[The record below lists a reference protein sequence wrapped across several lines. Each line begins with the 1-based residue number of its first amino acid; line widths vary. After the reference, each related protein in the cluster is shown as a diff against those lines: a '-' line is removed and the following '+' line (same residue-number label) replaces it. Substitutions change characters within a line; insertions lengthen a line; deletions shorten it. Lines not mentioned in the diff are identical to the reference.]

1 MHRPE
6 LPAYALAGLLVAA
19 IAALAG
25 IHVTVP
31 TVLPYALLGVLG
43 VAGGVSL
50 PLFGRNEPLSGTQDA
65 QLPAPG
71 VIPAPQPLTA
81 PVLPVTPVTDVTAQT
96 ATPASLAAVPAP
108 VPPPP
113 PPPAAG

>member
-50 PLFGRNEPLSGTQDA
+50 PGLLARNEPLSATQSPQQPVPSVMTSSPPSA
-65 QLPAPG
+65 APA
-71 VIPAPQPLTA
+71 AAL
-81 PVLPVTPVTDVTAQT
+81 TPVTDVTGMTAAPPAAPTVAAAQ
-96 ATPASLAAVPAP
+96 VPG
-108 VPPPP
+108 
-113 PPPAAG
+113 PPAAG